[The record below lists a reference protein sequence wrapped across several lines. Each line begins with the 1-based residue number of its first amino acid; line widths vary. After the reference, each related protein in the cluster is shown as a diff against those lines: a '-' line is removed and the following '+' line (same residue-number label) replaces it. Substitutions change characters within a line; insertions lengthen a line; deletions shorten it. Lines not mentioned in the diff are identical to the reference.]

1 MYIYW
6 HTYSHFFSYATY
18 ISQVRHSMVD
28 FSWEQSQI
36 GPTDKKKCSSLQM
49 RTIGVFLFHHIC
61 KFFWQMLLS
70 YYLYLFLLWSNLN
83 DYWVLLWLLILVS
96 TIYSLLT
103 LTLQVFR
110 SERLKFDE
118 FQKSDLVFDTE
129 WVVRSLGNL
138 SFVSVFNLVCMA
150 CELWFRIRR
159 RLEQRCLAH

>member
-1 MYIYW
+1 MQLILVKSAIQW
-6 HTYSHFFSYATY
+6 L
-18 ISQVRHSMVD
+18 ISVGNKARLD
-28 FSWEQSQI
+28 PLI
-36 GPTDKKKCSSLQM
+36 KKCSSLQM

-129 WVVRSLGNL
+129 RVVRSPGNL